1 MLQDQSST
9 APTAGVDDSNPS
21 SMNDMFAL
29 LLGEINNLKASMATL
44 HEGRSETGEANWLTE
59 EQREQMRADD
69 ETDKLSLDTRV
80 NNLILSQQKPPHPD
94 LLPNIA
100 QGLAV
105 EDKTGQPVNDVLAII
120 VTSLLKE
127 RLADEKLQDKL
138 KKYLRPANKE
148 FLKTPRVNPLIWGQI
163 SAGTRA
169 GDAKSQKIQHVLVGA
184 VSAIVRATEYVLNK
198 GGDQDL
204 LTMLT
209 DSIAFMLQCNQD
221 HNHSRRLAMKKDLHK
236 DFAALCNVHMP
247 SGDYLFG
254 DLSKATKE
262 ITDANKLAKRV
273 RTAGSYQTTSR
284 VSWGYSF
291 YGSSNYRNIC
301 LNGVN

>member
-1 MLQDQSST
+1 M
-9 APTAGVDDSNPS
+9 
-21 SMNDMFAL
+21 
-29 LLGEINNLKASMATL
+29 
-44 HEGRSETGEANWLTE
+44 
-59 EQREQMRADD
+59 
-69 ETDKLSLDTRV
+69 
-80 NNLILSQQKPPHPD
+80 
-94 LLPNIA
+94 
-100 QGLAV
+100 
-105 EDKTGQPVNDVLAII
+105 
-120 VTSLLKE
+120 
-127 RLADEKLQDKL
+127 
-138 KKYLRPANKE
+138 E

-169 GDAKSQKIQHVLVGA
+169 CDAKSQKIQHVLIGA

-198 GGDQDL
+198 GGDQEL

-209 DSIAFMLQCNQD
+209 DSIALMLQCNHD

-273 RTAGSYQTTSR
+273 RAAGSSQTTSR
-284 VSWGYSF
+284 VSRGNSF
-291 YGSSNYRNIC
+291 YGSSNRAQRRYQPYNRNKTPFFEK
-301 LNGVN
+301 GRFPTTKKKGTSSK